1 MERRIERVA
10 EARTKPDRRA
20 DLLAAARAIL
30 AEKGWEAA
38 TVSEIVAR
46 AGVAQ
51 GTFYLYFP
59 SKMALIPV
67 LDEEVNERILAAV
80 RQAAA
85 RATSAA
91 EFVNMG
97 VTAVFQE
104 LERYRDVLHVIHSHI
119 TSLPTKSAWEA
130 QFAPYRKLVT
140 EFIRQRQATGE
151 IDAAVNPEISARLII
166 GLINHAADEY
176 YIYNAQVRPDV
187 YIAEVIRFVSRALG
201 VS

>member
-1 MERRIERVA
+1 MA
-10 EARTKPDRRA
+10 EIRTKPGRRA

-30 AEKGWEAA
+30 AEKGLEAA

-59 SKMALIPV
+59 SKMALIPA
-67 LDEEVNERILAAV
+67 LDAELNEHILAAV
-80 RQAAA
+80 RDAVA

-91 EFVNMG
+91 EVVNMG
-97 VTAVFQE
+97 VRAAFQE
-104 LERYRDVLHVIHSHI
+104 LERYRDVLHVIHARI
-119 TSLPTKSAWEA
+119 TSLSTGCDWEA
-130 QFAPYRKLVT
+130 QFGPYHRLVT
-140 EFIRQRQATGE
+140 ELIRQRQATGE

-166 GLINHAADEY
+166 GLINHAADEC
-176 YIYNAQVRPDV
+176 YIHNAQARPEV

-201 VS
+201 VA